1 MGEKYTKQTEN
12 HLSGADCRTEGG
24 VSVNFV
30 FLSPYFPVNY
40 YRFCV
45 ALKRAGANVLA
56 IGDLPYDQL
65 RNELKDVLTE
75 YYRVDDLHLFDQL
88 RDACGHFVRK
98 YGPINGLESH
108 NEYWMETDARL
119 RSEFDIPGVR
129 QSQIGL
135 FKSKLRMKET
145 FAEAGIAVAAG
156 TSVFNQ
162 DQAEQFCAA
171 HGYPVILKPDVGVG
185 AVDTYRVD
193 TAAELAAFFAVPRPQ
208 AYIIEQFIDGRIE
221 TFDGL
226 VDASGGIVFYT
237 SHIYQY
243 GIMEIIRDNLNAA
256 FHSLRQLPDD
266 LTEAGQ
272 RALAAFGLRARFF
285 HLEFF
290 RRPDG
295 SLIGLEANMRPPG
308 GPILDMFNFAN
319 DFDIYQEWAN
329 MVVQGRFNKHLYN
342 PQCRK
347 YFCGFAG
354 RKFNRSYALSH
365 EALLSR
371 YGRFIAAHES
381 LPPLYST
388 SMGDYFYLI
397 RSEDL
402 SDVQEVT
409 QAVSQTVADGQQN

>member
-1 MGEKYTKQTEN
+1 MKKK
-12 HLSGADCRTEGG
+12 GG
-24 VSVNFV
+24 ISVNFV
-30 FLSPYFPVNY
+30 FLSPYFPTNY

-45 ALKRAGANVLA
+45 ALKRAGANVLG

-65 RNELKDVLTE
+65 NNELKASLTE
-75 YYRVDDLHLFDQL
+75 YYRVDDLHFFDQL
-88 RDACGHFVRK
+88 RAACEHFTRK
-98 YGPINGLESH
+98 YGPINRLESH

-119 RSEFDIPGVR
+119 RSEFNIPGV
-129 QSQIGL
+129 QHGQVGL

-156 TSVFNQ
+156 TSVFNLEQ
-162 DQAEQFCAA
+162 SLQFCQTY
-171 HGYPVILKPDVGVG
+171 GYPVILKPEVGVG
-185 AVDTYRVD
+185 AVDTYKID
-193 TAAELAAFFAVPRPQ
+193 SPAEMEAFFEQPHHQ

-226 VDASGGIVFYT
+226 VDAAGNIVFYT
-237 SHIYQY
+237 SHVYQN
-243 GIMEIIRDNLNAA
+243 GIMEIVRDNLNAA
-256 FHSLRQLPDD
+256 FHSLRQIPDD
-266 LTEAGQ
+266 LTEAG
-272 RALAAFGLRARFF
+272 RRTLSAFGLRERFF

-295 SLIGLEANMRPPG
+295 SLVGLEANMRPPG

-319 DFDIYQEWAN
+319 DIDIYQEWAN
-329 MVVQGRFNKHLYN
+329 MIVHGRFANHIYN

-365 EALLSR
+365 EAILER
-371 YGRFIAAHES
+371 YGRFIAAHEP

-397 RSEDL
+397 RSEAL

-409 QAVSQTVADGQQN
+409 QAVFKTTGEASV